1 MPVFI
6 PRRPR
11 GVAVGGVE
19 GSTTG
24 EVVSYGNSAMNKL
37 KPQDYRRAVPGIA
50 RIPTDERSPDRPS
63 SSHDARTGEAGF
75 GMPVV
80 ANRQVRWPD
89 RKRGVA
95 TIKCAHE

>member
-37 KPQDYRRAVPGIA
+37 KPQDYRTGGPG
-50 RIPTDERSPDRPS
+50 ER
-63 SSHDARTGEAGF
+63 TYT
-75 GMPVV
+75 
-80 ANRQVRWPD
+80 NR
-89 RKRGVA
+89 
-95 TIKCAHE
+95 

>member
-11 GVAVGGVE
+11 GVAVSSVE

-50 RIPTDERSPDRPS
+50 RTKLDRRSPDRPS

-75 GMPVV
+75 GKRSWTTGKFNGQTGNG
-80 ANRQVRWPD
+80 AWRQ
-89 RKRGVA
+89 
-95 TIKCAHE
+95 